1 VEVAGQRLYKMPSS
15 STIRSR
21 SPSPT
26 PSKLPPIP
34 GSPTYSYASTSVPV
48 PSAFHLPLPPAP
60 PPAHAVLSK
69 SDLELS
75 QSAYADLISSAKA
88 YRLALAALSVSAS
101 NFGSSLEACARLK
114 EARSD
119 VVTLG
124 NGMGNL
130 SNSWNAKET
139 CTADSLLAA
148 SGVHQL
154 IANHQQILSE
164 VVYRSFEVPLL
175 DELDSWKRKIE
186 EEEVTYQ
193 SSAKAMSKEIRK
205 MEKEGM
211 KVYKSRKRDVKRF
224 REHLVQLTGKLDGL
238 TGLHGSHARGLLRD
252 CQETSGRIVECSA
265 GLVRAEVDI
274 FEALARKGWNGG
286 GLDDLLEKG
295 KDLLSNDD
303 VPASHAPDT
312 EIFSILPQKSILA
325 DTASAHDAAASHRRS
340 DSLLGDGLHYQSLV
354 GAVSSTGRDVD
365 VSSVFSERDTSSTA
379 GILNRSRGVRPFS
392 PPPSDRVPDKGP
404 LDLDASAD
412 GDGGHSSVTAVNMS
426 SGDSG
431 PGDEAAAWGKDKD
444 ESVTDGNTTSE
455 RGRGSSMMGYVGRN
469 IGDDEAMSE

>member
-1 VEVAGQRLYKMPSS
+1 MASS
-15 STIRSR
+15 SAVHSR

-48 PSAFHLPLPPAP
+48 PSAFNLPLPPAP
-60 PPAHAVLSK
+60 PPAHAVLTK
-69 SDLELS
+69 ADLELS
-75 QSAYADLISSAKA
+75 QSAYADLISSAKT

-119 VVTLG
+119 VVNSG
-124 NGMGNL
+124 NNMGNL
-130 SNSWNAKET
+130 SNSWSAKGS

-175 DELDSWKRKIE
+175 HELDSWKRKIE

-193 SSAKAMSKEIRK
+193 SSAKAMSKDIRK
-205 MEKEGM
+205 MEKDGM

-224 REHLVQLTGKLDGL
+224 REHLVQLTSKLDGL
-238 TGLHGSHARGLLRD
+238 TSLHGNHARGLMRD

-295 KDLLSNDD
+295 KDLFSNDD
-303 VPASHAPDT
+303 VPSSHAADT

-325 DTASAHDAAASHRRS
+325 DSPSPHDSAGGAGTNHKRT
-340 DSLLGDGLHYQSLV
+340 DSLLGDSLHYQSLT
-354 GAVSSTGRDVD
+354 GAVSSTVHDGDVT
-365 VSSVFSERDTSSTA
+365 SVFSERDANPST

-392 PPPSDRVPDKGP
+392 PPPADRVPDKGP
-404 LDLDASAD
+404 LDLDVSAD
-412 GDGGHSSVTAVNMS
+412 EDGAQSSTTAVNTAS
-426 SGDSG
+426 AYSGHGEEST
-431 PGDEAAAWGKDKD
+431 AWGKTKE
-444 ESVTDGNTTSE
+444 ESGIHEKSPGE
-455 RGRGSSMMGYVGRN
+455 RGRDSSRGR
-469 IGDDEAMSE
+469 GKSWSTADEESRSV

>member
-1 VEVAGQRLYKMPSS
+1 MPSS
-15 STIRSR
+15 
-21 SPSPT
+21 
-26 PSKLPPIP
+26 
-34 GSPTYSYASTSVPV
+34 
-48 PSAFHLPLPPAP
+48 FNLPLPPAP
-60 PPAHAVLSK
+60 RPLHAVLTK

-119 VVTLG
+119 AISPG
-124 NGMGNL
+124 NGINSL
-130 SNSWNAKET
+130 SNSWNAKGS

-175 DELDSWKRKIE
+175 HELDSWKRKIE

-193 SSAKAMSKEIRK
+193 NSAKAMSKEIRK

-211 KVYKSRKRDVKRF
+211 KVYKSKKRDVKRF

-238 TGLHGSHARGLLRD
+238 TSLHGGHARGLLRD

-286 GLDDLLEKG
+286 GLDELLEKG
-295 KDLLSNDD
+295 KDLFSNDE
-303 VPASHAPDT
+303 AASSHAANT
-312 EIFSILPQKSILA
+312 QIFSILPQKSILA
-325 DTASAHDAAASHRRS
+325 DTASAQDPVPEGRGAVDGLASHKRS
-340 DSLLGDGLHYQSLV
+340 DSLLVDGLHYQSLA
-354 GAVSSTGRDVD
+354 GAVSSTSRDVD
-365 VSSVFSERDTSSTA
+365 VVSVFSERDTSSTT
-379 GILNRSRGVRPFS
+379 GILNRSRGARPFS
-392 PPPSDRVPDKGP
+392 PPPADRVPDKGP
-404 LDLDASAD
+404 LHID
-412 GDGGHSSVTAVNMS
+412 GDADADADAIKSHRSAVFAKQ
-426 SGDSG
+426 GK
-431 PGDEAAAWGKDKD
+431 EAAAWGKNKD
-444 ESVTDGNTTSE
+444 ESDEIGNAGRE
-455 RGRGSSMMGYVGRN
+455 RGRDPTRGREMEWVGV
-469 IGDDEAMSE
+469 DDEAMSE

>member
-1 VEVAGQRLYKMPSS
+1 MPSS
-15 STIRSR
+15 SAVRSR

-48 PSAFHLPLPPAP
+48 PSAFNLPLPPAP
-60 PPAHAVLSK
+60 PPAHAVLNK
-69 SDLELS
+69 ADLELS
-75 QSAYADLISSAKA
+75 QTAYADLISSAKA
-88 YRLALAALSVSAS
+88 YRLALAALSASAS

-119 VVTLG
+119 AVTPG
-124 NGMGNL
+124 NAMGNL
-130 SNSWNAKET
+130 SNSWNAKGS

-175 DELDSWKRKIE
+175 HELDSFKRKIE

-193 SSAKAMSKEIRK
+193 SSAKTMSKEIRK
-205 MEKEGM
+205 MEKEGV

-238 TGLHGSHARGLLRD
+238 TSLHGNHARGLLRD
-252 CQETSGRIVECSA
+252 CQDTSGRIVECSA
-265 GLVRAEVDI
+265 GIVRAEVDI

-295 KDLLSNDD
+295 KDLFLNDD
-303 VPASHAPDT
+303 APASHTNDT

-325 DTASAHDAAASHRRS
+325 DTASAHDAAAGEGHKRS

-354 GAVSSTGRDVD
+354 GAVSIAGRDVD
-365 VSSVFSERDTSSTA
+365 VVSVFSERDATSTT
-379 GILNRSRGVRPFS
+379 GILNRSRGARPFS
-392 PPPSDRVPDKGP
+392 PAPADRVPDKGP
-404 LDLDASAD
+404 LDLESSAD
-412 GDGGHSSVTAVNMS
+412 GDGGHSLATAVNTS
-426 SGDSG
+426 SGESG
-431 PGDEAAAWGKDKD
+431 RGEDAAAWGKNKD
-444 ESVTDGNTTSE
+444 ESDVDGNTAKD
-455 RGRGSSMMGYVGRN
+455 RGRVSNRGRETVW
-469 IGDDEAMSE
+469 DTEHDEALSE